1 MKPVILDSS
10 VVLAVLFKE
19 PGHEAAAAAIGG
31 ATMSAVNVSEVL
43 ARCIDSGVAPGIALD
58 FIEVEGIEIVP
69 FDLEHSQS
77 AAALRAIPKAWALSF
92 GDRACLALAIQRQG
106 RAVTG
111 DRIWSTFDLPCDVAF
126 FR

>member
-1 MKPVILDSS
+1 

-43 ARCIDSGVAPGIALD
+43 ARCIDNGVAPGIALD

-69 FDLEHSQS
+69 FDLEHAQS
-77 AAALRAIPKAWALSF
+77 AAALRAIPKARALSL
-92 GDRACLALAIQRQG
+92 GDRACLALAIDRAG
-106 RAVTG
+106 TAVTG
-111 DRIWSTFDLPCDVAF
+111 DRQWARLDVPCDVNL